1 MGKQW
6 KQWQALFSWAPKLLQ
21 ADCSHKIKRRLLLG
35 RKAMTNLDIVVKS
48 RDITLPIKVCVVKL
62 WLFQQPCS
70 PAVFSSRM
78 WEFNNKKGWA
88 STNWCL
94 RTVVLE
100 KTLEGP
106 LDSKEIKPVN
116 PKGNQHWIFI
126 GRSDVEPLILWPP
139 DAKNWLIGEDP
150 DAGKDWR
157 QKETRGE
164 RGQDGWMAS
173 QTQRTCIW
181 AKPGRRWRTG
191 KPCMLQSMRSQR
203 VGNDWTTEQQQRMKG
218 TNRGCKEE
226 VYEIW

>member
-1 MGKQW
+1 
-6 KQWQALFSWAPKLLQ
+6 
-21 ADCSHKIKRRLLLG
+21 
-35 RKAMTNLDIVVKS
+35 MTNLDIVVKS

-173 QTQRTCIW
+173 LTRRT
-181 AKPGRRWRTG
+181 WRTRKSG
-191 KPCMLQSMRSQR
+191 VLQSMGSQR
-203 VGNDWTTEQQQRMKG
+203 AGHDWATELNWTELNWIFHQIHGFLIYQ
-218 TNRGCKEE
+218 N
-226 VYEIW
+226 

>member
-6 KQWQALFSWAPKLLQ
+6 KQWQALFSWAPKSLQ

-35 RKAMTNLDIVVKS
+35 RKAMTNLDIIVKS

-100 KTLEGP
+100 KTLESL
-106 LDSKEIKPVN
+106 LDCKEIKPVY
-116 PKGNQHWIFI
+116 PKGNQSWMFI
-126 GRSDVEPLILWPP
+126 GRTYAEAPKLCLLDG
-139 DAKNWLIGEDP
+139 KKWLIGNDP
-150 DAGKDWR
+150 DLRKIEGKR
-157 QKETRGE
+157 
-164 RGQDGWMAS
+164 
-173 QTQRTCIW
+173 
-181 AKPGRRWRTG
+181 RRWHKRMRWLDQITNSMDMNLS
-191 KPCMLQSMRSQR
+191 KLQELVMDR
-203 VGNDWTTEQQQRMKG
+203 
-218 TNRGCKEE
+218 E
-226 VYEIW
+226 V